1 MAKDGYILSIDQGTT
16 SSRALIFADNGQILS
31 QKNYEFTQFYPK
43 NGWVEHDPIE
53 IFDTTVK
60 AIKFVITDSNIDP
73 KDISVAG
80 ITNQRETVVVW
91 DKISGK
97 PIHNAIVWQDRRTE
111 EICEKLRKDGF
122 SESITKKT
130 GLIIDPYFSG
140 TKIKWILENVPEA
153 KNKLDS
159 GNLIIGTIDTWLIW
173 NLSKGA
179 SHSTDVTN
187 ASRTML
193 YNIEEDVWDSDL
205 IKKLNI
211 DSSLL
216 PNVKNSCD
224 DFGMI
229 DKSFFGST
237 ILIGGVAGDQQ
248 AASIGQLCF
257 KEGMIKST
265 YGTGCFVLMNT
276 GSKKMESK
284 TNLLATTAYK
294 FNMNKSFAL
303 EGSIFNAGTVVQ
315 WIRDQ
320 LNFISDASE
329 IESLSSKSKNQ
340 IYFVPAFTGLGA
352 PYWNSDVRGQISGIT
367 RDTNKADIA
376 LAALKSIC
384 FQTRDLFECFKT
396 DTGRPIASF
405 EVRVDGGM
413 SKNNLMMQFLAD
425 ILGTKVERPINQEST
440 ASGAAYLAG
449 MYSGLYKGIADLEE
463 LWKTDRTFEPK
474 MSVDQSD
481 NEYLGWKTTINKLIK
496 ND

>member
-173 NLSKGA
+173 NLSKGT

-229 DKSFFGST
+229 DKSFFGSA

-248 AASIGQLCF
+248 SASIGQLCF

-315 WIRDQ
+315 WMRDE
-320 LNFISDASE
+320 LNFISSASE

-367 RDTNKADIA
+367 RYTNKADIA

-425 ILGTKVERPINQEST
+425 ILGTKVERPVNQEST

>member
-173 NLSKGA
+173 NLSKGT

-248 AASIGQLCF
+248 SASIGQLCF

-315 WIRDQ
+315 WMRDE
-320 LNFISDASE
+320 LNFISSASE

-340 IYFVPAFTGLGA
+340 IHFVPAFTGLGA

-425 ILGTKVERPINQEST
+425 ILGTKVERPVNQEST

>member
-122 SESITKKT
+122 SDSITKKT

-173 NLSKGA
+173 NLSKGT

-248 AASIGQLCF
+248 SASIGQLCF

-315 WIRDQ
+315 WMRDE
-320 LNFISDASE
+320 LNFISSASE

-425 ILGTKVERPINQEST
+425 ILGTKVERPVNQEST

>member
-173 NLSKGA
+173 NLSKGT

-248 AASIGQLCF
+248 SASIGQLCF

-276 GSKKMESK
+276 GSKKMVSK

-315 WIRDQ
+315 WMRDE
-320 LNFISDASE
+320 LNFISSASE

-425 ILGTKVERPINQEST
+425 ILGTKVERPVNQEST

>member
-80 ITNQRETVVVW
+80 ITNQRETVVAW

-173 NLSKGA
+173 NLSKGT

-248 AASIGQLCF
+248 SASIGQLCF

-315 WIRDQ
+315 WMRDE
-320 LNFISDASE
+320 LNFISSASE

>member
-173 NLSKGA
+173 NLSKGT

-248 AASIGQLCF
+248 SASIGQLCF

-315 WIRDQ
+315 WMRDE
-320 LNFISDASE
+320 LNFISNASE

-425 ILGTKVERPINQEST
+425 ILGTKVERPVNQEST

>member
-31 QKNYEFTQFYPK
+31 QKNYEFTQLYPK

-122 SESITKKT
+122 SESIKKKT

-173 NLSKGA
+173 NLSKGT

-248 AASIGQLCF
+248 SASIGQLCF

-315 WIRDQ
+315 WMRDE
-320 LNFISDASE
+320 LNFISSASE

-425 ILGTKVERPINQEST
+425 ILGTKVERPVNQEST

>member
-173 NLSKGA
+173 NLSKGT

-193 YNIEEDVWDSDL
+193 YNIEEDVWDSEL
-205 IKKLNI
+205 LKKLNI

-248 AASIGQLCF
+248 SASIGQLCF

-315 WIRDQ
+315 WMRDE
-320 LNFISDASE
+320 LNFISSASE

-425 ILGTKVERPINQEST
+425 ILGTKVERPVNQEST

>member
-173 NLSKGA
+173 NLSKGT

-229 DKSFFGST
+229 DKSFFGSA

-248 AASIGQLCF
+248 SASIGQLCF

-303 EGSIFNAGTVVQ
+303 EGSIFNAGTVVH
-315 WIRDQ
+315 WMRDE
-320 LNFISDASE
+320 LNFISSASE

-425 ILGTKVERPINQEST
+425 ILGTKVERPVNQEST

>member
-130 GLIIDPYFSG
+130 GLILDPYFSG

-173 NLSKGA
+173 NLSKGT

-248 AASIGQLCF
+248 SASIGQLCF

-315 WIRDQ
+315 WMRDE
-320 LNFISDASE
+320 LNFISSASE

-425 ILGTKVERPINQEST
+425 ILGTKVERPVNQEST

>member
-173 NLSKGA
+173 NLSKGT

-248 AASIGQLCF
+248 SASIGQLCF

-315 WIRDQ
+315 WMRDE
-320 LNFISDASE
+320 LNFISSASE

-367 RDTNKADIA
+367 RYTNKADIA

-425 ILGTKVERPINQEST
+425 ILGTKVERPVNQEST

>member
-80 ITNQRETVVVW
+80 ITNQRETVVAW

-122 SESITKKT
+122 SESIKKKT

-193 YNIEEDVWDSDL
+193 YNIEEDLWDSDL

-276 GSKKMESK
+276 GSKKMDSK

-463 LWKTDRTFEPK
+463 LWKTDRIFEPK

-496 ND
+496 DD

>member
-130 GLIIDPYFSG
+130 GLILDPYFSG

-173 NLSKGA
+173 NLSKGT

-248 AASIGQLCF
+248 SASIGQLCF

-276 GSKKMESK
+276 GLKKMDSK

-315 WIRDQ
+315 WMRDE
-320 LNFISDASE
+320 LNFISSASE

-384 FQTRDLFECFKT
+384 FQTRDLFECFKI

-463 LWKTDRTFEPK
+463 LWKTDRIFEPK

>member
-173 NLSKGA
+173 NLSKGT

-248 AASIGQLCF
+248 SASIGQLCF

-276 GSKKMESK
+276 GLKKMDSK

-315 WIRDQ
+315 WMRDE
-320 LNFISDASE
+320 LNFISSASE

-384 FQTRDLFECFKT
+384 FQTRDLFECFKI

-425 ILGTKVERPINQEST
+425 ILGTKVERPVNQEST

>member
-80 ITNQRETVVVW
+80 ITNQRETVVAW

-173 NLSKGA
+173 NLSKGS

-193 YNIEEDVWDSDL
+193 YNIEEDVWDKDL
-205 IKKLNI
+205 LKMLNI

-216 PNVKNSCD
+216 PNVKNSSG
-224 DFGMI
+224 DFGTI
-229 DKSFFGST
+229 DKSFFGSS

-248 AASIGQLCF
+248 SASIGQLCF

-276 GSKKMESK
+276 GSKKMVSQS
-284 TNLLATTAYK
+284 NLLSTTAYK
-294 FNMNKSFAL
+294 LDTNKSFAL

-315 WIRDQ
+315 WMRDE
-320 LNFISDASE
+320 LNFISNASE
-329 IESLSSKSKNQ
+329 VESLSSESKNQ
-340 IYFVPAFTGLGA
+340 I
-352 PYWNSDVRGQISGIT
+352 
-367 RDTNKADIA
+367 
-376 LAALKSIC
+376 
-384 FQTRDLFECFKT
+384 
-396 DTGRPIASF
+396 
-405 EVRVDGGM
+405 
-413 SKNNLMMQFLAD
+413 FLYQHLLDWAHHIGTQ
-425 ILGTKVERPINQEST
+425 ILGVKFQV
-440 ASGAAYLAG
+440 
-449 MYSGLYKGIADLEE
+449 
-463 LWKTDRTFEPK
+463 
-474 MSVDQSD
+474 
-481 NEYLGWKTTINKLIK
+481 
-496 ND
+496 